1 MQEKLTE
8 LCVKQQIFVQEHK
21 KELFFFFS
29 VAILIFAFL
38 LPNTAFATGT
48 DNVIQKGVNEGAS
61 RIWKIIATIVVPIG
75 GCLLAWN
82 VFTAIF
88 GGERGMEAAKKNI
101 LIIVLVLILVFL
113 APQIVNMI
121 AGWFSGSAKWQ
132 EFTGIK

>member
-8 LCVKQQIFVQEHK
+8 LCVKQQIFVQEHI

-75 GCLLAWN
+75 G
-82 VFTAIF
+82 
-88 GGERGMEAAKKNI
+88 
-101 LIIVLVLILVFL
+101 
-113 APQIVNMI
+113 
-121 AGWFSGSAKWQ
+121 
-132 EFTGIK
+132 